1 MWWWLLIACSRSHDY
16 VKRTSSRFSLCG
28 AAPRDSFRL
37 WCGQLD
43 YQAVH
48 VPDIPRQNLKSP
60 QDVALQSEI
69 RLLVRSTQTRPWLY
83 IPECSFLFIRSIKE
97 RFALTDALL
106 LLKLHSMIAVY
117 NSNCSIKDV
126 ASEACW
132 FLILLRETSV
142 CKVPL
147 PPPYYDWHLCFT
159 LLLAW
164 FVKTKN
170 VAFTCCF
177 HRNWC
182 SNTTA
187 VTIPCSL
194 HSVHCGEAYSTCGC
208 QKHVN
213 FQLEKLDK
221 CWSQVW

>member
-28 AAPRDSFRL
+28 ATPWDSFRL

-60 QDVALQSEI
+60 QGVALQSGI

-117 NSNCSIKDV
+117 NSNCSIKDM
-126 ASEACW
+126 ASEACR

-142 CKVPL
+142 WKVPL
-147 PPPYYDWHLCFT
+147 PPPTMIDTYASHCYLPG
-159 LLLAW
+159 LSRPRMLPLPA
-164 FVKTKN
+164 
-170 VAFTCCF
+170 AFTETDVQTRQLLWYPVPSIACIAVK
-177 HRNWC
+177 HILRRVDAK
-182 SNTTA
+182 NT
-187 VTIPCSL
+187 
-194 HSVHCGEAYSTCGC
+194 
-208 QKHVN
+208 
-213 FQLEKLDK
+213 
-221 CWSQVW
+221 